1 MGIGGNMKCA
11 KCGMEMFEE
20 KATAAYTGYNFKGNK
35 LHEVKQLLACTN
47 CGSKFIISTILQEAT
62 DESGLLE
69 DSPISFVLYKS
80 WERIGEILRSGRE

>member
-1 MGIGGNMKCA
+1 MKCA

-20 KATAAYTGYNFKGNK
+20 KATAKDTGYNFMGHK

-62 DESGLLE
+62 DESDLLE
-69 DSPISFVLYKS
+69 DSPISFVLHES
-80 WERIGEILRSGRE
+80 WSR